1 MTTRHLSIA
10 FAFMAFLAFSATS
23 PLLSQER
30 SDFQTVKAFESQ
42 TKAVSASI
50 DEVQTVQEC
59 ADVSLEI
66 DRIEQEFAPSKEL
79 LDKALYGD
87 KFDERIKRLRFELS
101 LAQEKLG
108 VIEAQVTRIAELEEQ
123 VRVLSGE
130 VERLS
135 GENLKLMGDVER
147 LSGNIKSLG
156 ESNAATGALVD
167 SLRNVIGQL
176 QKGIKERDQMIFA
189 LVDSLFQQYAKP
201 VDQMADTEKRGLS
214 LRMDRNNI
222 ITGVKSSIENNLKFL
237 ERAELKGSDLA
248 AILQEHQ
255 RFSSQW
261 KGLGPKLA
269 SIYLS
274 NKQKAKEL
282 AAVDTLLAAWSAKA
296 NDAYWRGVNAA
307 FAAKQIPVKPIASGS
322 DLVSNLAAYVN
333 EQLASEATSDDKM
346 KEFQRF
352 DGVWQSELINGWLP
366 LMESRGDL
374 SADQRKLVE
383 AKVQEWR
390 ESFEATSPLTY
401 ALLFVV
407 IVAILAALYV
417 KMKKK

>member
-1 MTTRHLSIA
+1 MTTRLISSLVA
-10 FAFMAFLAFSATS
+10 LLVFLAVPT
-23 PLLSQER
+23 LRSQER

-42 TKAVSASI
+42 IKALSASI

-66 DRIEQEFAPSKEL
+66 DRIEREFAPSKEL

-135 GENLKLMGDVER
+135 GENLKLLSDVER
-147 LSGNIKSLG
+147 LSGNIKTLG
-156 ESNAATGALVD
+156 ESSAATGALVD
-167 SLRNVIGQL
+167 SLRKVIGQL

-201 VDQMADTEKRGLS
+201 VEQMADTEKRGLA

-222 ITGVKSSIENNLKFL
+222 VTGVKSSIENNLKFL

-269 SIYLS
+269 SIYLTS
-274 NKQKAKEL
+274 KQKAKEL
-282 AAVDTLLAAWSAKA
+282 ATVDTMLAAWSAKA
-296 NDAYWRGVNAA
+296 NDAYWRGVSDAIAKGTGLDVVPYRSGNEFVTGVTGYINARMA
-307 FAAKQIPVKPIASGS
+307 ADAPSEEKAKDFA
-322 DLVSNLAAYVN
+322 
-333 EQLASEATSDDKM
+333 
-346 KEFQRF
+346 RF
-352 DGVWQSELINGWLP
+352 DEMWNGEMVEGWLP

-390 ESFEATSPLTY
+390 ESFEATSPFTY

-407 IVAILAALYV
+407 IVAILTGLYV
-417 KMKKK
+417 KMRKK

>member
-1 MTTRHLSIA
+1 VLLA
-10 FAFMAFLAFSATS
+10 FASAS
-23 PLLSQER
+23 PTIAQER

-42 TKAVSASI
+42 TKAVAAAI
-50 DEVQTVQEC
+50 DAVQTVQEC
-59 ADVSLEI
+59 ADVAVTI
-66 DRIEQEFAPSKEL
+66 DSIQEEFAPSKDL
-79 LDKALYGD
+79 LDKALYGE
-87 KFDERIKRLRFELS
+87 KFEERLARLRFQLK
-101 LAQEKLG
+101 LAQDKLG
-108 VIEAQVTRIAELEEQ
+108 IIETQVTRIAELEEQ

-167 SLRNVIGQL
+167 SLRKVIGQL

-201 VDQMADTEKRGLS
+201 VDQLADTEKRGLA

-222 ITGVKSSIENNLKFL
+222 VTGVKTSIENNLKFL
-237 ERAELKGSDLA
+237 ERAELKGGDLA

-269 SIYLS
+269 SIYLT

-282 AAVDTLLAAWSAKA
+282 AAVDTLLSAWSAKA
-296 NDAYWRGVNAA
+296 NDAYWRGLNAA
-307 FAAKQIPVKPIASGS
+307 FASKQIPVKPIASGN
-322 DLVSNLAAYVN
+322 DLVSNVAAYINAQMEV
-333 EQLASEATSDDKM
+333 EAPADEKRKAYDA
-346 KEFQRF
+346 F
-352 DGVWQSELINGWLP
+352 DGVWQAEFVNGWLP

-374 SADQRKLVE
+374 SPEQRKLVQ
-383 AKVQEWR
+383 AKVDEWR
-390 ESFEATSPLTY
+390 DSFEGTSPFTY

-407 IVAILAALYV
+407 VVAILAALYV

>member
-1 MTTRHLSIA
+1 MTTRIGLSLLTTV
-10 FAFMAFLAFSATS
+10 MFLASLAV
-23 PLLSQER
+23 PALGQER
-30 SDFQTVKAFESQ
+30 SDFQTVKAFEAE
-42 TKAVSASI
+42 TKAIAKSI

-59 ADVSLEI
+59 ADVSLAI
-66 DRIEQEFAPSKEL
+66 DRIAEEFAPSKEL
-79 LDKALYGD
+79 LDKALYGE
-87 KFDERIKRLRFELS
+87 KFDERLARLRVQLK
-101 LAQEKLG
+101 LAQDKLG
-108 VIEAQVTRIAELEEQ
+108 IIESQVTRIAELEEQ

-135 GENLKLMGDVER
+135 GENTRLMGDVER

-156 ESNAATGALVD
+156 ESNASTGALVD
-167 SLRNVIGQL
+167 SLRKVIGQL

-189 LVDSLFQQYAKP
+189 LVDSLFQQYVKP
-201 VDQMADTEKRGLS
+201 VDQLADTEKRGLA

-222 ITGVKSSIENNLKFL
+222 VTGVKSSIENNLRFL
-237 ERAELKGSDLA
+237 ERAELKGGDLA
-248 AILQEHQ
+248 AVLQEHQ

-307 FAAKQIPVKPIASGS
+307 FSSKQIPVKPIASGN

-333 EQLASEATSDDKM
+333 EHMAAEGAADEKA
-346 KEFQRF
+346 KEFQKF
-352 DGVWQSELINGWLP
+352 DGVWQSEMVNGWLP

-390 ESFEATSPLTY
+390 ESFEGTSPFTY
-401 ALLFVV
+401 ALLFIV

-417 KMKKK
+417 RMKKK

>member
-1 MTTRHLSIA
+1 MIRLSSTCI
-10 FAFMAFLAFSATS
+10 FALLAALAVS
-23 PLLSQER
+23 PALAQER
-30 SDFQTVKAFESQ
+30 SDFQTVKAFEAQ

-66 DRIEQEFAPSKEL
+66 DRIEQEFAASKEL

-87 KFDERIKRLRFELS
+87 KFEERIKRLRFELS

-135 GENLKLMGDVER
+135 GENLKLLGDVDR
-147 LSGNIKSLG
+147 LSGNIRSLG

-167 SLRNVIGQL
+167 SLRKVIGQL

-201 VDQMADTEKRGLS
+201 VDQMADTEKRGLA

-222 ITGVKSSIENNLKFL
+222 VTGVRSSIENNLKFL

-307 FAAKQIPVKPIASGS
+307 FASKQISVKPIASGN

-333 EQLASEATSDDKM
+333 EQLGSEATTDDKV
-346 KEFQRF
+346 KEFERF
-352 DGVWQSELINGWLP
+352 DGVWQSELVNGWLP

-374 SADQRKLVE
+374 SADQRKLVD

-390 ESFEATSPLTY
+390 ESFEGTSPFTY

-417 KMKKK
+417 KLRKT

>member
-1 MTTRHLSIA
+1 MNRHVIVRT
-10 FAFMAFLAFSATS
+10 LASLAAVVGLTVA
-23 PLLSQER
+23 PVLSQER

-42 TKAVSASI
+42 TKAVASSI
-50 DEVQTVQEC
+50 DAVQTVQEC
-59 ADVSLEI
+59 ADVAVTI
-66 DRIEQEFAPSKEL
+66 DQIQAEFSPSKDL
-79 LDKALYGD
+79 LDKALYGE
-87 KFDERIKRLRFELS
+87 KFEERIARLRFQLK
-101 LAQEKLG
+101 LAQDKLG
-108 VIEAQVTRIAELEEQ
+108 IIESQVTRIAELEEQ

-135 GENLKLMGDVER
+135 GENLKLLGDVER

-156 ESNAATGALVD
+156 ASSAASGALVD
-167 SLRNVIGQL
+167 SLRKVIGQL

-201 VDQMADTEKRGLS
+201 VDQLADTEKRGLA

-222 ITGVKSSIENNLKFL
+222 VTGVRTSIENNLKFL

-269 SIYLS
+269 SIYLT

-296 NDAYWRGVNAA
+296 NDAYWRGVNTA
-307 FAAKQIPVKPIASGS
+307 FAAKQIPVKPIASGN

-333 EQLASEATSDDKM
+333 GQLAAEAPDDEKR
-346 KEFQRF
+346 KTFESF
-352 DGVWQSELINGWLP
+352 DGVWQSEFVNGWLP

-374 SADQRKLVE
+374 SADQRKLVD

-390 ESFEATSPLTY
+390 ESFEATSPFTY

-407 IVAILAALYV
+407 IVAILATLVV
-417 KMKKK
+417 KLRKK

>member
-1 MTTRHLSIA
+1 MKGLKILSA
-10 FAFMAFLAFSATS
+10 LAFVA
-23 PLLSQER
+23 PLALLMPSFAASQER
-30 SDFQTVKAFESQ
+30 SDFQTVKAFEAQ
-42 TKAVSASI
+42 TKTVAASI
-50 DEVQTVQEC
+50 DAVQTVQEC
-59 ADVSLEI
+59 ADVALAI
-66 DRIEQEFAPSKEL
+66 DRIQEEFTPSKGL
-79 LDKALYGD
+79 LDKALYGE
-87 KFDERIKRLRFELS
+87 KFDERLSRLRFQLK
-101 LAQEKLG
+101 LAQDKLG
-108 VIEAQVTRIAELEEQ
+108 IIESQVTRIAELEEQ
-123 VRVLSGE
+123 VRALSGE

-147 LSGNIKSLG
+147 LSGNIRTLG
-156 ESNAATGALVD
+156 ESNAVTGALVD
-167 SLRNVIGQL
+167 SLKMVIGQL

-201 VDQMADTEKRGLS
+201 VDQLADVEKRGLA

-222 ITGVKSSIENNLKFL
+222 VTGVKTSIENNLKFL

-261 KGLGPKLA
+261 KGPKLA
-269 SIYLS
+269 SLYLS

-282 AAVDTLLAAWSAKA
+282 AVVDTLLAAWSAKA
-296 NDAYWRGVNAA
+296 RDAYWRGMNAA
-307 FAAKQIPVKPIASGS
+307 FSSKQIVVKPIASGNE
-322 DLVSNLAAYVN
+322 LVSNVTAYIN
-333 EQLASEATSDDKM
+333 ERLTSERPGDEKL
-346 KEFQRF
+346 KEFNRF
-352 DGVWQSELINGWLP
+352 DALWQAEMTNGWLP

-383 AKVQEWR
+383 AKLQEWR
-390 ESFEATSPLTY
+390 ESFEGTSPLTY
-401 ALLFVV
+401 AILFAV

>member
-1 MTTRHLSIA
+1 MTPRHLLLR
-10 FAFMAFLAFSATS
+10 FASLAVLAFLANPSVS
-23 PLLSQER
+23 SQER
-30 SDFQTVKAFESQ
+30 SDFQTVRAFESQ
-42 TKAVSASI
+42 TKEVAAAI
-50 DEVQTVQEC
+50 DAVQTVQEC
-59 ADVSLEI
+59 ADVSLAI
-66 DRIEQEFAPSKEL
+66 DRITEEFTPSKEL
-79 LDKALYGD
+79 LDKALFGE
-87 KFDERIKRLRFELS
+87 KFDERLARLRFQLK
-101 LAQEKLG
+101 LAQDKLG
-108 VIEAQVTRIAELEEQ
+108 VIESQVTRIAELEEQ

-135 GENLKLMGDVER
+135 GENLKLLGDVDR

-167 SLRNVIGQL
+167 SLRKVIGQL

-201 VDQMADTEKRGLS
+201 VDQMADTEKRGLA

-222 ITGVKSSIENNLKFL
+222 VTGVKSSIVNNVKFL
-237 ERAELKGSDLA
+237 ERAELKGGDLA

-307 FAAKQIPVKPIASGS
+307 FSAKQISVKPIASGN

-333 EQLASEATSDDKM
+333 EQLASEATNDDKV
-346 KEFQRF
+346 KEFERF
-352 DGVWQSELINGWLP
+352 DGVWQSELVNGWLP

-383 AKVQEWR
+383 SKVQEWR
-390 ESFEATSPLTY
+390 ESFEGTSPFTY

-407 IVAILAALYV
+407 IVSILAALYV
-417 KMKKK
+417 KMRKK